1 MTRPN
6 TGRKTTVSSRIPKK
20 RYKVVEL
27 RHQIAGT
34 QKRMAFDLNMTEW
47 SIRRIESG
55 QGDPSFMVAFVIA
68 EYLGSSVYELFP
80 DVVEEAKNYLNN
92 CLAPLHVR

>member
-6 TGRKTTVSSRIPKK
+6 TGRKTTVSSRVPRK
-20 RYKVVEL
+20 RKRVVEL
-27 RHQIAGT
+27 RNEIAGT
-34 QKRMAFDLNMTEW
+34 QKRMALDLNMTEW

-68 EYLGSSVYELFP
+68 EYLGTSVYELFP
-80 DVVEEAKNYLNN
+80 DVVDEAKNYLNN
-92 CLAPLHVR
+92 CLVTTHVR